1 PRMRLLC
8 ALGLFLAL
16 LHVTSCLLIGAFNI
30 ENFGVKKNRN
40 QKTHDRSRETH
51 IQRSDGNHHK

>member
-16 LHVTSCLLIGAFNI
+16 LHVTSCLLIEPSTSKTLDPRNPESKI
-30 ENFGVKKNRN
+30 PKKNTKKRGISS
-40 QKTHDRSRETH
+40 K
-51 IQRSDGNHHK
+51 